1 MKLSSLSVMVVF
13 GDLAAIEQGADGA
26 ADLVGPHV
34 RSSARTGFLQ
44 TTRRLGAPHHYRSD
58 ALVGL
63 KLGGR
68 YAHLAGACNQSS
80 GAVPSGRRPRPRG
93 RTVTNAARRGPR
105 P

>member
-1 MKLSSLSVMVVF
+1 MKLSALSVMVVF
-13 GDLAAIEQGADGA
+13 GDIAAIEQGADGA

-34 RSSARTGFLQ
+34 RSSARAGFLQ

-68 YAHLAGACNQSS
+68 YAHLAGACINHL
-80 GAVPSGRRPRPRG
+80 AIPSGRRPRPPR
-93 RTVTNAARRGPR
+93 AHAHERRAP
-105 P
+105 